1 MKAWIV
7 KQWCEPAGMQFE
19 EVATPAPRAKQV
31 RVKVEAAAL
40 NFLDTLIIKGQY
52 QFKPP
57 FPFTPGV
64 EVAGT
69 IEAVGEGSR
78 FKPGMRVCGNI
89 STGGYAT
96 HALLDDGAVAPIP
109 DNLDFASASALPI
122 VYPTAHL
129 CLKDAGRMQPG
140 ETVLVHAG
148 AGGVGLAAIQLAKA
162 WGAGKILAT
171 AGSAAKLKVCLDEG
185 ADAAFDYSIPG
196 KEDAWV
202 DQVKEATGGKGA
214 DIIIDMVGGRIAEQ
228 SMRVLNWRGRFI
240 VVGFAGGTIPSLA
253 ANRLLLKA
261 ASAIGVFW
269 GETAKRE
276 PATVQTVFGDLFRL
290 LAEGKIKPVV
300 TNTYKLSNAPQ
311 AMIDLAT
318 RKTFGKVVLVPD

>member
-1 MKAWIV
+1 MKAWV
-7 KQWCEPAGMQFE
+7 VRQWCEPREMQFE
-19 EVATPAPRAKQV
+19 ELPTPEPGPGQV

-52 QFKPP
+52 QVKPP

-69 IEAVGEGSR
+69 VEAAGEGSR

-89 STGGYAT
+89 QTGGYAT
-96 HALLDDGAVAPIP
+96 HAILPDASVAPIP
-109 DNLDFASASALPI
+109 DNLSFAEGSALPI
-122 VYPTAHL
+122 VYPTAHQ
-129 CLKDAGRMQPG
+129 CLKDAGRLQPG

-148 AGGVGLAAIQLAKA
+148 AGGVGLAAIQLARA

-171 AGSAAKLKVCLDEG
+171 AGGATKLKVCLDAG
-185 ADAAFDYSIPG
+185 ADAAFDYG
-196 KEDAWV
+196 TDAWV

-214 DIIIDMVGGRIAEQ
+214 DIIIDMVGGRVAEQ
-228 SMRVLNWRGRFI
+228 SLRVLNWRGRFI
-240 VVGFAGGTIPSLA
+240 VVGFAGGTIPNLP

-269 GETAKRE
+269 GECSKRE
-276 PATVQTVFGDLFRL
+276 PKTAQAVFQDLFGL
-290 LAEGKIKPVV
+290 LAAGKIKPVV

-318 RKTFGKVVLVPD
+318 RKTWGKVVLVPD

>member
-1 MKAWIV
+1 MKAWMV
-7 KQWCEPAGMQFE
+7 KQWCEPHEMQFE
-19 EVATPAPRAKQV
+19 DIATPEPGTKQV

-52 QFKPP
+52 QVKPP

-69 IEAVGEGSR
+69 IEAVGADSMW
-78 FKPGMRVCGNI
+78 KPGMRVCGNI
-89 STGGYAT
+89 GTGGYAT
-96 HALLDDGAVAPIP
+96 HAILDDRSVAPLP
-109 DNLDFASASALPI
+109 DNLSFAEGSAVPI

-148 AGGVGLAAIQLAKA
+148 AGGVGLAAIQLARA

-171 AGSAAKLKVCLDEG
+171 AGGAAKLKVCLDAG
-185 ADAAFDYSIPG
+185 ADAAFDYAVPG

-240 VVGFAGGTIPSLA
+240 VVGFAGGTIPNLA
-253 ANRLLLKA
+253 ANRLLLKS

-276 PATVQTVFGDLFRL
+276 PKTVQAVFGDLFAL
-290 LAEGKIKPVV
+290 LAQGKIKPVV
-300 TNTYKLSNAPQ
+300 TNSYKLSNAPQ

-318 RKTFGKVVLVPD
+318 RKTWGKVVLIPD

>member
-1 MKAWIV
+1 MKAWMV
-7 KQWCEPAGMQFE
+7 KQWCEPHQMQFE
-19 EVATPAPRAKQV
+19 EAPTPEPQANQV

-52 QFKPP
+52 QVKPP

-69 IEAVGEGSR
+69 IEAVGPGS
-78 FKPGMRVCGNI
+78 KWQTGMRVCGNI

-96 HALLDDGAVAPIP
+96 HAILGDAAVAPLP
-109 DNLDFASASALPI
+109 ANLSFAEGAAVPI

-129 CLKDAGRMQPG
+129 CLKDAGRMQTG

-171 AGSAAKLKVCLDEG
+171 AGGAEKVKVCLDQG
-185 ADAAFDYSIPG
+185 ANAAWDYNGSG
-196 KEDAWV
+196 ADAWV
-202 DQVKEATGGKGA
+202 DQVKAATGGKGA
-214 DIIIDMVGGRIAEQ
+214 DIIIDMVGGKIAEQ

-240 VVGFAGGTIPSLA
+240 VVGFAGGTIPNLP

-276 PATVQTVFGDLFRL
+276 PATVQTVFKDLFGL
-290 LAEGKIKPVV
+290 LSAGTIRPVV
-300 TNTYKLSNAPQ
+300 TSRYKLSNAPQ

-318 RKTFGKVVLVPD
+318 RKTHGKVVLIPD

>member
-7 KQWCEPAGMQFE
+7 KQWCEPHQMQFE
-19 EVATPAPRAKQV
+19 EAATPLPGANQV

-52 QFKPP
+52 QVKPP

-69 IEAVGEGSR
+69 IEAVGSGSQW
-78 FKPGMRVCGNI
+78 KTGMRVCGNI

-96 HALLDDGAVAPIP
+96 HAILDDRAVAPLP
-109 DNLDFASASALPI
+109 ANLSFAEGAAVPI

-148 AGGVGLAAIQLAKA
+148 AGGVGLAAIQLARA

-171 AGSAAKLKVCLDEG
+171 AGGAEKVKVCLDHG
-185 ADAAFDYSIPG
+185 ADEAYDYSG
-196 KEDAWV
+196 AGADAWV
-202 DQVKEATGGKGA
+202 DQVKTATGGKGA
-214 DIIIDMVGGRIAEQ
+214 DIIIDMVGGKIAEQ

-240 VVGFAGGTIPSLA
+240 VVGFAGGTIPNLP

-269 GETAKRE
+269 GETSKRE
-276 PATVQTVFGDLFRL
+276 PHTVQAVFKDLFAL
-290 LAEGKIKPVV
+290 LTEGKIKPVV
-300 TNTYKLSNAPQ
+300 TSSYKLSNAPQ

-318 RKTFGKVVLVPD
+318 RKTHGKVVLMPD

>member
-1 MKAWIV
+1 MKAWMV
-7 KQWCEPAGMQFE
+7 NQWCEPHQMVFE
-19 EVATPAPRAKQV
+19 EIATPAPGPSQV

-69 IEAVGEGSR
+69 IEAVGAGSR

-96 HALLDDGAVAPIP
+96 HAILDDGAVAPIP
-109 DNLDFASASALPI
+109 DNLSFAEGSALPI

-171 AGSAAKLKVCLDEG
+171 AGGDDKCKVCVDQGAHEAYDYNGTG
-185 ADAAFDYSIPG
+185 ADT
-196 KEDAWV
+196 WV
-202 DQVKEATGGKGA
+202 EKVKAATGGKGA
-214 DIIIDMVGGRIAEQ
+214 DIIIDMVGGKIAEQ
-228 SMRVLNWRGRFI
+228 SLRVLNWRGRFI
-240 VVGFAGGTIPSLA
+240 VVGFAGGTIPNLP

-276 PATVQTVFGDLFRL
+276 PKTVQAVFADLMGL
-290 LAEGKIKPVV
+290 LAAGKIKPVV
-300 TNTYKLSNAPQ
+300 TSTYKLSNAPQ
-311 AMIDLAT
+311 AMIDLGT
-318 RKTFGKVVLVPD
+318 RKTHGKVVLIPD

>member
-1 MKAWIV
+1 MKAWTV
-7 KQWCEPAGMQFE
+7 RQWCAPHEMQFE
-19 EVATPAPRAKQV
+19 DLPTPQPGPGQV

-52 QFKPP
+52 QVKPP

-69 IEAVGEGSR
+69 IEAVGAGSR
-78 FKPGMRVCGNI
+78 WKAGLRVCGNI
-89 STGGYAT
+89 SVGGYAT
-96 HALLDDGAVAPIP
+96 HAILDDAAVAPIP
-109 DNLDFASASALPI
+109 DNLSFAEGSALPI

-171 AGSAAKLKVCLDEG
+171 AGGATKCKVCIEQG
-185 ADAAFDYSIPG
+185 AHEAYDYSDAANP
-196 KEDAWV
+196 DAWV
-202 DQVKEATGGKGA
+202 EKVNAATAGKGA
-214 DIIIDMVGGRIAEQ
+214 DIIIDMVGGKIAEQ
-228 SMRVLNWRGRFI
+228 SMRLLNWRGRFI
-240 VVGFAGGTIPSLA
+240 VVGFAGGTIPNLP

-276 PATVQTVFGDLFRL
+276 PKTVQAVFADLFGL
-290 LAEGKIKPVV
+290 LTTGKIRPVV
-300 TNTYKLSNAPQ
+300 TSSYKLSNAPQ

-318 RKTFGKVVLVPD
+318 RKTHGKVVLVPD